1 MSNNGNIPPVLDA
14 TCGGRMIW
22 FDKNNPLTIFVDK
35 RVMIDEIIYQ
45 SADEKITR
53 KHTINPDVVADFTD
67 LPFADNTFYHVVFDP
82 PHLKTLGE
90 NSWMCKKYGKLPNNW
105 REVIKDGFNECM
117 RVLRP
122 FGTLVFK
129 WNETEISTKE
139 LIETIECKPLYGCR
153 SGKASKT
160 HWMVFIKET
169 KKNNIK
175 GE

>member
-22 FDKNNPLTIFVDK
+22 FDKNNPLALFVDR
-35 RVMIDEIIYQ
+35 RVMIDETIYQ
-45 SADEKITR
+45 SADKKVTR
-53 KHTINPDVVADFTD
+53 KHTIAPDVVADFTD
-67 LPFADNTFYHVVFDP
+67 LPFEDNTFYHVIFDP

-90 NSWMCKKYGKLPNNW
+90 NSWMCKKYGKLPSNW

-129 WNETEISTKE
+129 WNEAEISTKE

-175 GE
+175 GV